1 MEHTEQVTGLIKR
14 NYSSMTGVEKKIAD
28 YILESQNEVIYMTTK
43 AFAARIQ
50 VSEGSII
57 KFASKLGFTGF
68 SQLKIRLAAQ
78 QAPENN
84 YMFDTVSPTDSPK
97 AAFKKMADNA
107 WAAFLSTYEAIR
119 EEELYAVIHALTH
132 AKGRIEIYG
141 VGSSAVVAEDI
152 YYRLMRLG
160 IPIYAVTDP
169 HISSVSASMLD
180 ETSVAIGISHS
191 GRTIETVS
199 AMEIAKA
206 HKAVTICM
214 TGYASSPLSRLRDH
228 SLITATKESET
239 HKEAVTSRLTGLLV
253 FDSICAY
260 ISSRMEEQSVSYMDN
275 VIDIIGK
282 HRLP

>member
-1 MEHTEQVTGLIKR
+1 MENQEYVTGLIRR
-14 NYSSMTGVEKKIAD
+14 NYSSMAGVEKKIAD
-28 YILESQNEVIYMTTK
+28 FILENQNEVIYMTTK
-43 AFAARIQ
+43 VFAARIG

-68 SQLKIRLAAQ
+68 SQLKINLAKQ

-84 YMFDTVSPTDSPK
+84 YIFDTVSSTDSPK
-97 AAFKKMADNA
+97 GAFKKMIDNTS
-107 WAAFLSTYEAIR
+107 AAFLSTYEAIR
-119 EEELYAVIHALTH
+119 EEELKAVIHILTH
-132 AKGRIEIYG
+132 AKGRVEIYG
-141 VGSSAVVAEDI
+141 VGSSAVVANDI

-160 IPIYAVTDP
+160 IPIYAVTDS

-206 HKAVTICM
+206 RKAATICM
-214 TGYASSPLSRLRDH
+214 TSYAASPLSRLCDH
-228 SLITATKESET
+228 SIIIATKESET
-239 HKEAVTSRLTGLLV
+239 HREAVTSRLAGLLV

-260 ISSRMEEQSVSYMDN
+260 ISSQMEEQSLSYMDN

>member
-1 MEHTEQVTGLIKR
+1 MENKEHVTGLIRR
-14 NYSSMTGVEKKIAD
+14 NYSSMAGVEKKIAD
-28 YILESQNEVIYMTTK
+28 FILENQNEVIYMTTK
-43 AFAARIQ
+43 AFASRIQ

-57 KFASKLGFTGF
+57 KFAAKLGFTGF
-68 SQLKIRLAAQ
+68 SQLKINLAKQ

-84 YMFDTVSPTDSPK
+84 YIFDTVSPSDSPK
-97 AAFKKMADNA
+97 AALKKMADNA
-107 WAAFLSTYEAIR
+107 SAAFLSTCEAIR
-119 EEELYAVIHALTH
+119 EEELTAVIHALTH
-132 AKGRIEIYG
+132 AKGRIEVYG
-141 VGSSAVVAEDI
+141 VGSSAVVANDI

-169 HISSVSASMLD
+169 HISSVSASMLN

-214 TGYASSPLSRLRDH
+214 TSYAGSPLSRLCDH
-228 SLITATKESET
+228 SIIIATRESEI
-239 HKEAVTSRLTGLLV
+239 HKEAVTSRLAGLLV

-260 ISSRMEEQSVSYMDN
+260 ISSQMEEQSVSYMDN